1 MDEKKAI
8 EKGKEWMKNSKDP
21 IHGYEHAKN
30 VEEHSLKIFQSLK
43 DDAWDIDSEID
54 ENLILLC
61 VWWHDCYKAL
71 FEKKV
76 LLNEFVEGKR
86 SAEIVKEEIE
96 GLVSEKRLKRV
107 LDAISH
113 HNNIPKIIFKGRS
126 LPILT
131 RILIEADGL
140 DARNEE
146 RRKKRNASS
155 RTFFHKALI
164 FFAEPVMDILHRV
177 YLKSSYARNVCGFK

>member
-30 VEEHSLKIFQSLK
+30 VEKDSLKIFASLR
-43 DDAWDIDSEID
+43 DDGWKIDSEID
-54 ENLILLC
+54 ENLILLS

-86 SAEIVKEEIE
+86 SAEIAQEEIK
-96 GLVSEKRLKRV
+96 GLVSEKRLKMV
-107 LDAISH
+107 LDAIKN
-113 HNNIPKIIFKGRS
+113 HNNMPLILFKGKN

-131 RILIEADGL
+131 RVLIEADAI
-140 DARNEE
+140 DARDCE
-146 RRKKRNASS
+146 RRKKRNFSP
-155 RTFFHKALI
+155 RTFFHKVLT
-164 FFAEPVMDILHRV
+164 FFAEPVASLLHRI
-177 YLKSSYARNVCGFK
+177 YIKSTYARNVCGFK